1 MVVTYFGVLKWVRF
15 SNVGPKHTQRPRE
28 LQCSTPTI
36 VFLADNIAAGSLCVR
51 RRRTISSVFT
61 NKFLLSTAAYIPRG
75 FFFFGSEIITN
86 ERLDAL
92 NTWRQCVNNIN
103 ISVEEQRSL
112 WSLQSLFT
120 AGFYPPVRKSTE
132 LLKPCTF
139 QAQLFFFFHGR
150 SVLYQLF
157 PSRIKLFSTS
167 HKFRE
172 TAKCHSFSQRNAI
185 TSVRNV
191 ICNNKLAYLSPA
203 SLPSTLPADGHAL
216 AANRQHH
223 SLPHIHSLSSR
234 IYSVTLLA
242 TAQKRPLQT
251 LLTTIMYEASFIIV
265 CLSWQRNEKPLS
277 FILYKRTSDAAKL
290 T

>member
-1 MVVTYFGVLKWVRF
+1 MWGQNIPNVHVNF
-15 SNVGPKHTQRPRE
+15 S
-28 LQCSTPTI
+28 
-36 VFLADNIAAGSLCVR
+36 AR
-51 RRRTISSVFT
+51 RRRLCFSQTTLLPGLFAYADVELFHPCSRTSSYSQQ
-61 NKFLLSTAAYIPRG
+61 LLIFHVG

-191 ICNNKLAYLSPA
+191 ICNNKLAYLSPE